1 MTCRSLAASALIA
14 LPLLAGCRHDET
26 LAAPDLSN
34 NGGQLARY
42 VAMGNSITA
51 GFQSAGINDS
61 TQQFSYAAVFAFQGR
76 TPYSYPS
83 LAMPGCPAPFSNNV
97 AQTHVGNQP
106 PSSPCALRNA
116 AQLPFL
122 GNVAVPGAH
131 VIDALT
137 NSDPASSPNTLT
149 SLVLG
154 GRTQVQA
161 MQQARPT
168 YVTVWLG
175 NNDVLG
181 SLTSSTNPG
190 NPALVTSESAFE
202 AAYTAILDSVAG
214 TGAEATLF
222 AVADVTAIPYASSG
236 TAYFCLKTGVCPGVS
251 QAAFPPNFTVNND
264 CAPAALGGVGDNT
277 LVPWT
282 VGVVRILRAAQG
294 LAGTLDCSVD
304 DDVVMPAE
312 LANLKAT
319 IAGYNNFIAAQSA
332 GRHWGFVDVNAFLLA
347 FKADGT
353 IPAFP
358 TVPTTAAGSVGFGPL
373 FSLDGVHPS
382 SAAHRII
389 ADSLIAVT
397 NRTYGTSIPFA
408 GP

>member
-1 MTCRSLAASALIA
+1 MIRRTLALSALIA
-14 LPLLAGCRHDET
+14 LPLLGGCRHDDT

-34 NGGQLARY
+34 NGGLLARY

-61 TQQFSYAAVFAFQGR
+61 TQKFSYAAVFARQAR
-76 TPYSYPS
+76 APYFYAS
-83 LAMPGCPAPFSNNV
+83 LALPGCPAPLTNNV
-97 AQTHVGNQP
+97 AQTRVGNQSP
-106 PSSPCALRNA
+106 ASPCALRNA

-131 VIDALT
+131 VIDALSNT
-137 NSDPASSPNTLT
+137 DAASSPNTLT

-168 YVTVWLG
+168 FVTVWLG

-181 SLTSSTNPG
+181 SLTSGTNPG
-190 NPALVTSESAFE
+190 DPALVTSVAAFQSAY
-202 AAYTAILDSVAG
+202 AAILDSVAA
-214 TGAEATLF
+214 TGAQATLF
-222 AVADVTAIPYASSG
+222 SVADVTAIPYASSG
-236 TAYFCLKTGVCPGVS
+236 TLYFCLKNGGCPGVP
-251 QAAFPPNFTVNND
+251 QLPLPPNFTVDNN

-294 LAGTLDCSVD
+294 QAGTLDCSVD
-304 DDVVMPAE
+304 HDVVTPAE
-312 LANLKAT
+312 LANLRTT
-319 IAGYNNFIAAQSA
+319 IAGYNAFIAAQA
-332 GRHWGFVDVNAFLLA
+332 ADRHWGFVDVNGILLA
-347 FKADGT
+347 AKAAGV

-358 TVPTTAAGSVGFGPL
+358 SLPATAASSVGFGPL
-373 FSLDGVHPS
+373 FSLDGVHPAG
-382 SAAHRII
+382 AAHRIL

-397 NRTYGTSIPFA
+397 NRTFGTSIPFA